1 MNGLSQNQRA
11 KEQSITD
18 GEANGVRH
26 SDAAFA
32 GRGKLVVVGVM
43 ALAIGLGAFAVWFQW
58 EQTRRCLGF
67 FGSDVAAVIQSAP
80 TVELWDLASDGTRT
94 WRTNTRDV
102 TQAPGLVHLRR
113 GLIEDVNYEWT
124 LDDPQAVAPRSLP
137 ADAWDV
143 AIAFLP
149 VGPGNAPA
157 VVLGFDLD
165 VPGSLTVVGQP
176 GRVRLGR
183 LRAGLA
189 KWVQATQASI
199 ISWEKSAY

>member
-11 KEQSITD
+11 KESSITD
-18 GEANGVRH
+18 GEVNAGPH
-26 SDAAFA
+26 SDAVFA
-32 GRGKLVVVGVM
+32 GRGKLVVVGVVT
-43 ALAIGLGAFAVWFQW
+43 LAIGLGAFAVWFQW

-67 FGSDVAAVIQSAP
+67 FGSDVAGVIQSAP
-80 TVELWDLASDGTRT
+80 AVELWDLGSDGTRT

-124 LDDPQAVAPRSLP
+124 LEDPEAVAPRSLP

-165 VPGSLTVVGQP
+165 APGSLTVVGQP

-189 KWVQATQASI
+189 MWVKATQASI
-199 ISWEKSAY
+199 ISGEKSAY